1 MGGEKQFHEL
11 LPGFIMWNYV
21 PCTPMRCPTIPENV
35 DELLAWNS
43 FNDLKLGPL
52 KLAW

>member
-1 MGGEKQFHEL
+1 MVSLCG
-11 LPGFIMWNYV
+11 IMRPV
-21 PCTPMRCPTIPENV
+21 PPRDAPQSLQNV
-35 DELLAWNS
+35 DELLPWNS